1 MSLFT
6 LRTGATAHP
15 EDAVLQVITDAVGTS
30 GVVSRA
36 ATNFNV
42 QAQGTPDMTVKVK
55 TGRAYLKG
63 SNGNA
68 YPVIS
73 DADTS
78 VAISSNG
85 SGSNR
90 VDAVVLYID
99 KSASANSD
107 ATNVA
112 KLAVVQGTTSAPSD
126 GTVQSSVGASNPFL
140 RLANV
145 TVGSGVTS
153 ITSGNIAD
161 TRANV
166 QFQIPNRS
174 IQDGW
179 IDALDTWTYV
189 SATTFTIGIDATA
202 YLQPGDKLRWKQ
214 GGSYKYGWVKS
225 LVYSAPNT
233 TVTLVGTNLYTLTN
247 AAITDNYYS
256 KMETP
261 VGFPLKQNWA
271 AKAYQSASAQ
281 SISNGTVTKLTMD
294 GEVYDPANLFD
305 ATSNYNFTAPVDG
318 YYEVTVLGTLNT
330 NGSADRQIGY
340 IYKNNSLFLECAVA
354 YSRAGVPNAVLVSD
368 IVRMAAG
375 DTVDGRI
382 WQDSGTTRTTVNSSS
397 DTFITVRFVDL
408 VLT

>member
-15 EDAVLQVITDAVGTS
+15 EDAVLQAITDAVATS

-63 SNGNA
+63 SSGNA

-161 TRANV
+161 TRVNV

-174 IQDGW
+174 GQDGW

-189 SATTFTIGIDATA
+189 SATTFTIGIDATS

-214 GGSYKYGWVKS
+214 GGAYKYGWVKS
-225 LVYSAPNT
+225 VTYSAPNS

-247 AAITDNYYS
+247 ATITDNYYS
-256 KMETP
+256 KVETP
-261 VGFPLKQNWA
+261 VGFPKKSDFHARAYRSA
-271 AKAYQSASAQ
+271 ASN
-281 SISNGTVTKLTMD
+281 ISSGAVQKIN
-294 GEVYDPANLFD
+294 FD
-305 ATSNYNFTAPVDG
+305 ATAFNPGGYFDVTTNNRYDIKVDG
-318 YYEVTVLGTLNT
+318 YYQVVVAVALTSCDISQRLISYIRK
-330 NGSADRQIGY
+330 NGSDEAVIATSVSRGTNNAAITTALVKCVAGDYLEGY
-340 IYKNNSLFLECAVA
+340 IF
-354 YSRAGVPNAVLVSD
+354 
-368 IVRMAAG
+368 
-375 DTVDGRI
+375 
-382 WQDSGTTRTTVNSSS
+382 QDSGSTKALDVGLFASWMTIALIDV
-397 DTFITVRFVDL
+397 